1 MKLLSSEQ
9 ELWDKEIDI
18 RLTLRELQELYCAFG
33 TTAYCNR
40 AEQWEELSTEDCPFV
55 FSYPNTLYEDLE
67 SILKAQGGVTF
78 NG

>member
-55 FSYPNTLYEDLE
+55 SYPNTLYEDLE

>member
-1 MKLLSSEQ
+1 MKLLSSEK
-9 ELWDKEIDI
+9 ELWDKKIDV

-33 TTAYCNR
+33 NTSSRDR

-55 FSYPNTLYEDLE
+55 SSYYNTLYEDLE

-78 NG
+78 D

>member
-1 MKLLSSEQ
+1 MKLLNNKQ
-9 ELWDKEIDI
+9 PLWDKEIDI

-33 TTAYCNR
+33 TTAYYNR

-55 FSYPNTLYEDLE
+55 YSYPNTLYEDLE